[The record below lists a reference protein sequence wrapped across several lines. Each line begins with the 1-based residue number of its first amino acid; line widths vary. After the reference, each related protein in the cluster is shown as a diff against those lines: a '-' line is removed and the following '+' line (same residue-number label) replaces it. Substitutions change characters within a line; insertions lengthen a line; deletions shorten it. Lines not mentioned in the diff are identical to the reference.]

1 MWSYFLNRVTCLVKA
16 DSNSERQ
23 TGWGGGVG
31 GTSER
36 AYKRDKINVTEMEK
50 KKKRKKKKEKK
61 WGGGGG
67 ERETFV

>member
-36 AYKRDKINVTEMEK
+36 AYKRDKINVTEM
-50 KKKRKKKKEKK
+50 
-61 WGGGGG
+61 GGGDSSVV
-67 ERETFV
+67 RAPDS